1 MWFSPARY
9 LILRISM
16 HISGVDG
23 DALPWVENVEAD
35 TAVGR
40 SCRVGQTGI
49 DGDSPLG
56 ESCDG
61 NSLYGLVRTDARKA
75 KAVLHPFKHSD
86 ADPFLLTQ
94 SCVPFW
100 SHVAGP
106 DVQAARGAL
115 RCSDAESFGSGS

>member
-1 MWFSPARY
+1 MLFSPARY
-9 LILRISM
+9 LLLCISI

-40 SCRVGQTGI
+40 SCGVGQAGI

-75 KAVLHPFKHSD
+75 KAVFHPFKHSD
-86 ADPFLLTQ
+86 ADPFLLTE
-94 SCVPFW
+94 SSVPFW
-100 SHVAGP
+100 SHVVRQ